1 MEYFNFSGGAIGS
14 DLYFELEGEKYGVKT
29 KAYSFYG
36 HNTSSKNRWSLTN
49 EQLEEGWNHV
59 LIANKTLNRNI
70 TTITTYVKKLLS
82 RNWFQVKNSDCIYA
96 VGIMKSNN
104 EISGGTG
111 WATACSGKRRCF
123 ARTAR

>member
-1 MEYFNFSGGAIGS
+1 MEYCNFSGGALGS
-14 DLYFELEGEKYGVKT
+14 DSVFESEGEKFGVKT
-29 KAYSFYG
+29 VAYSFYG

-70 TTITTYVKKLLS
+70 TTISTYVKKLLS

-111 WATACSGKRRCF
+111 WAIRLSIDNNKPVYVF
-123 ARTAR
+123 